1 VLLQLVLD
9 GADTS
14 TMFGLGSRSGSVH
27 RARFVNWRA
36 VGLYGL
42 ALFVTIVAGWAI
54 SRVG

>member
-1 VLLQLVLD
+1 VFLQLARD

-14 TMFGLGSRSGSVH
+14 TMFGLGSPSGTMQ
-27 RARFVNWRA
+27 RARFVNWRR

-42 ALFVTIVAGWAI
+42 APIVTIVAGWAI